1 MHGVL
6 NIGICSLN
14 QHVDHTK
21 FIRLPPLEFSV
32 SALNNGVRTLELRFY
47 LGGIVLE
54 INAQMKFYK
63 NDKTKDEDYRFKI
76 KLGFDI

>member
-1 MHGVL
+1 
-6 NIGICSLN
+6 
-14 QHVDHTK
+14 
-21 FIRLPPLEFSV
+21 V
-32 SALNNGVRTLELRFY
+32 SALKNGGRTIELRFL
-47 LGGIVLE
+47 LGGIGLE